1 VSALSLPGPYR
12 PSQRHA
18 YLTLQSMN
26 QIFALPVIFAQS
38 VFRLE
43 ALTRVPLAPRHLVG
57 LANLRGRIVPVAC
70 LARRLEPSATARGQ
84 GSLAIVIDLGVE
96 TFALAVDE
104 IGEVLYADEA
114 EVNNQTAQLGLKYSG
129 ILTGV
134 LQRQDSLMPIL
145 DVARIFEFR
154 RKPEAA

>member
-1 VSALSLPGPYR
+1 MSALSLPGPI
-12 PSQRHA
+12 PSGQRNA
-18 YLTLQSMN
+18 YLTLRSLN
-26 QIFALPVIFAQS
+26 QPFALPVIFAQS

-43 ALTRVPLAPRHLVG
+43 ALTRIPLAPRHLIG

-70 LARRLEPSATARGQ
+70 LARRLEPTAAARGC

-104 IGEVLYADEA
+104 IGDVVYADEREA
-114 EVNNQTAQLGLKYSG
+114 ISQPSQLGLKYSG

-134 LQRQDSLMPIL
+134 LQRHDNLVPIL

>member
-1 VSALSLPGPYR
+1 MSALCLPAPIR
-12 PSQRHA
+12 SSQRNA
-18 YLTLQSMN
+18 YLIVRTLDEN
-26 QIFALPVIFAQS
+26 FALPIAFAQS
-38 VFRLE
+38 AFRLE
-43 ALTRVPLAPRHLVG
+43 ALTRIPLAPPHLVG

-70 LARRLEPSATARGQ
+70 LARRLEPNAPARGQ

-104 IGEVLYADEA
+104 IDDVVHADDKEII
-114 EVNNQTAQLGLKYSG
+114 AQPGQFGLKYSA

-134 LQRQDSLMPIL
+134 LRRGASLVAIL
-145 DVARIFEFR
+145 DVSEIFEFR

>member
-1 VSALSLPGPYR
+1 MSALSLPGPI
-12 PSQRHA
+12 PSSQRNA
-18 YLTLQSMN
+18 YLTLLSLN
-26 QIFALPVIFAQS
+26 QAFALPVIFAQS

-43 ALTRVPLAPRHLVG
+43 GMTRIPLAPRHLIG

-70 LARRLEPSATARGQ
+70 LARRLEPTAAARGH

-104 IGEVLYADEA
+104 IGDVIHADES
-114 EVNNQTAQLGLKYSG
+114 EVIAQPSHLGLKYSG

-134 LQRQDSLMPIL
+134 LHRQESLIPIL

>member
-1 VSALSLPGPYR
+1 MSALSLPGPI
-12 PSQRHA
+12 PSSQRNA
-18 YLTLQSMN
+18 YLILRSLN

-43 ALTRVPLAPRHLVG
+43 ALTRVPLAPRHLIG

-70 LARRLEPSATARGQ
+70 LARRLEPSAAARGR
-84 GSLAIVIDLGVE
+84 GSMAIVIDLGIE
-96 TFALAVDE
+96 TFALAIDE
-104 IGEVLYADEA
+104 IGDVVYADEKEIIA
-114 EVNNQTAQLGLKYSG
+114 QPAQLGLRHSG

-134 LQRQDSLMPIL
+134 LQRQDSLIPIL